1 MKRKILS
8 AAVGAAGL
16 VAAYFIVSGIS
27 NMIYQR
33 PVESESTQTVNET
46 EETGQGTEEAKAAMT
61 EDEINEM
68 LAGMKSTET
77 AATEETAEEPKAVI
91 PVKFTELQQV
101 NPDVYAWITVPG
113 TEIDYPILQH
123 ASDNSYYLMH
133 NIDGSYGYPGCIYTE
148 NLNSKD
154 FTDNNTVIYGHN
166 MKNDSMFAQLHKFED
181 PDFFHENREVL
192 IYLTDEVLHYT
203 IFAAHIYD
211 DRHLL
216 YSFDFSDPDVYQK
229 YLDSVFSTRDMNA
242 NIDKD
247 MTVTKDD
254 KIITLVTC
262 IGSQPNNRLLVQAV
276 LTEREQGTVVEA
288 SEKSTDSAADT
299 ALAQ

>member
-1 MKRKILS
+1 MKRKIIS
-8 AAVGAAGL
+8 AVAGVAGL

-27 NMIYQR
+27 NIIYHH
-33 PVESESTQTVNET
+33 PEESIQTQEQTESAE
-46 EETGQGTEEAKAAMT
+46 QGTEEAKTALT
-61 EDEINEM
+61 EDEINAM
-68 LAGMKSTET
+68 LADMKSTET
-77 AATEETAEEPKAVI
+77 AETETASEETAVI

-166 MKNDSMFAQLHKFED
+166 MKNGSMFAQLHKFED
-181 PDFFHENREVL
+181 PDFFQENREVL
-192 IYLTDEVLHYT
+192 IYLPDEVLHYT

-229 YLDSVFSTRDMNA
+229 YLDSVFNTRDMSA

-254 KIITLVTC
+254 QIITLVTC

-276 LTEREQGTVVEA
+276 LTNREPGTEM
-288 SEKSTDSAADT
+288 TAAE
-299 ALAQ
+299 

>member
-1 MKRKILS
+1 MKKKIIS
-8 AAVGAAGL
+8 VIAGVAGL
-16 VAAYFIVSGIS
+16 VVAYFVVSGIS
-27 NMIYQR
+27 NVIYHH
-33 PVESESTQTVNET
+33 PEESATTESTMESA
-46 EETGQGTEEAKAAMT
+46 EQGTEEAKTAMT

-68 LAGMKSTET
+68 LSGMKATET
-77 AATEETAEEPKAVI
+77 AETVTEEQSKVI
-91 PVKFTELQQV
+91 PVKFEELQAV

-113 TEIDYPILQH
+113 TDIDYPILQH
-123 ASDNSYYLMH
+123 ASDNTYYLMH

-148 NLNSKD
+148 NMNSKD

-166 MKNDSMFAQLHKFED
+166 MKNGSMFAQLHKFED
-181 PDFFHENREVL
+181 PDFFKENREVL
-192 IYLTDEVLHYT
+192 IYLPDEVLHYT

-216 YSFDFSDPDVYQK
+216 YSFDFADPDVYQK
-229 YLDSVFSTRDMNA
+229 YLDSVFNIRDMSA

-254 KIITLVTC
+254 QIITLVTC

-276 LTEREQGTVVEA
+276 LTDREAGTEA
-288 SEKSTDSAADT
+288 ENAE
-299 ALAQ
+299 

>member
-1 MKRKILS
+1 MKRKIMS
-8 AAVGAAGL
+8 AVAGAAGL
-16 VAAYFIVSGIS
+16 IAAYFVVSGIS
-27 NMIYQR
+27 NIIYHH
-33 PVESESTQTVNET
+33 PEESATAESTT
-46 EETGQGTEEAKAAMT
+46 ESTEQGTEEAKAAMT

-68 LAGMKSTET
+68 LAGMKTTET
-77 AATEETAEEPKAVI
+77 AETETAVEEQSEVI
-91 PVKFTELQQV
+91 PVKFEELQAV

-113 TEIDYPILQH
+113 TDIDYPILQH

-166 MKNDSMFAQLHKFED
+166 MKNGSMFAQLHKYED
-181 PDFFHENREVL
+181 PDFFDANREVL
-192 IYLTDEVLHYT
+192 IYLPEEVLHYT
-203 IFAAHIYD
+203 VFAAYIYD

-216 YSFDFSDPDVYQK
+216 YSFDFADPDVYQK
-229 YLDSVFSTRDMNA
+229 YLDSVFNIRDMSA

-254 KIITLVTC
+254 QIVTLVTC
-262 IGSQPNNRLLVQAV
+262 IGSRPNNRLLVQAV
-276 LTEREQGTVVEA
+276 LTDREPGTENA
-288 SEKSTDSAADT
+288 E
-299 ALAQ
+299 

>member
-1 MKRKILS
+1 MKKKIIS
-8 AAVGAAGL
+8 VIAGVAGL
-16 VAAYFIVSGIS
+16 VVAYFVVSGIS
-27 NMIYQR
+27 HILYNR
-33 PVESESTQTVNET
+33 PTDSAATESTAEST
-46 EETGQGTEEAKAAMT
+46 EQGTEEAKAALT
-61 EDEINEM
+61 EDEINAM
-68 LAGMKSTET
+68 LADMKSTET
-77 AATEETAEEPKAVI
+77 AETETASEENAVI
-91 PVKFTELQQV
+91 PVKFEELQAV

-166 MKNDSMFAQLHKFED
+166 MKNGSMFAQLHKFED
-181 PDFFHENREVL
+181 PDFFKENREVL
-192 IYLTDEVLHYT
+192 VYLPDEILHYT

-216 YSFDFSDPDVYQK
+216 YSFDFSDPDVYEK
-229 YLDSVFSTRDMNA
+229 YLKSVFDTRDMSA
-242 NIDKD
+242 NIDKE

-276 LTEREQGTVVEA
+276 LTDREPGTEM
-288 SEKSTDSAADT
+288 DT
-299 ALAQ
+299 TE

>member
-1 MKRKILS
+1 MKKKIIS
-8 AAVGAAGL
+8 VIAGVAGL
-16 VAAYFIVSGIS
+16 VVAYFVVSGIS
-27 NMIYQR
+27 NVIYHH
-33 PVESESTQTVNET
+33 PEESTTAEST
-46 EETGQGTEEAKAAMT
+46 MESAEQGTEEAKTAMT

-68 LAGMKSTET
+68 LSGMKATET
-77 AATEETAEEPKAVI
+77 AETVTEEQSEVI
-91 PVKFTELQQV
+91 PVKFEELQAV

-113 TEIDYPILQH
+113 TDIDYPILQH
-123 ASDNSYYLMH
+123 ASDNTYYLMH

-148 NLNSKD
+148 NMNSKD

-166 MKNDSMFAQLHKFED
+166 MKNGSMFAQLHKFED
-181 PDFFHENREVL
+181 PDFFKENREVL
-192 IYLTDEVLHYT
+192 IYLPDEVLHYT

-216 YSFDFSDPDVYQK
+216 YSFDFADPDVYQK
-229 YLDSVFSTRDMNA
+229 YLDSVFNIRDMSA

-254 KIITLVTC
+254 QIITLVTC

-276 LTEREQGTVVEA
+276 LTDREAGTEA
-288 SEKSTDSAADT
+288 ENAE
-299 ALAQ
+299 

>member
-1 MKRKILS
+1 MKRKIMTIV
-8 AAVGAAGL
+8 AGAAGL
-16 VAAYFIVSGIS
+16 VLAYFVVSGIS
-27 NMIYQR
+27 NIIYHHPAEDTEAQ
-33 PVESESTQTVNET
+33 EET
-46 EETGQGTEEAKAAMT
+46 ETVVQGTEETRAAMT

-68 LAGMKSTET
+68 LADMKSTET
-77 AATEETAEEPKAVI
+77 AEAEAASEETAVI
-91 PVKFTELQQV
+91 PVKFGELQSV

-123 ASDNSYYLMH
+123 PSDNSYYLMH

-166 MKNDSMFAQLHKFED
+166 MKNGSMFAQLHKFED
-181 PDFFHENREVL
+181 PDFFRENREVL
-192 IYLTDEVLHYT
+192 IYLPDEVLHYT

-216 YSFDFSDPDVYQK
+216 YSFDFADPEVYEK
-229 YLDSVFSTRDMNA
+229 YLQSVFDTRDMSA
-242 NIDKD
+242 NIDKE
-247 MTVTKDD
+247 MTVTNEDQ
-254 KIITLVTC
+254 IITLVTC

-276 LTEREQGTVVEA
+276 LTEREPGTE
-288 SEKSTDSAADT
+288 ADT
-299 ALAQ
+299 AE

>member
-1 MKRKILS
+1 MEEGVHMKRKIIS
-8 AAVGAAGL
+8 AVAGVAGL

-27 NMIYQR
+27 NIIYHHPEENAQTQEQT
-33 PVESESTQTVNET
+33 ESAE
-46 EETGQGTEEAKAAMT
+46 QGTEEAKTALT
-61 EDEINEM
+61 EDEINAM
-68 LAGMKSTET
+68 LADMKSTET
-77 AATEETAEEPKAVI
+77 AETETASEETAVI

-166 MKNDSMFAQLHKFED
+166 MKNGSMFAQLHKFED
-181 PDFFHENREVL
+181 PDFFNENREVL
-192 IYLTDEVLHYT
+192 IYLPDEVLHYT

-229 YLDSVFSTRDMNA
+229 YLDSVFNTRDMSA

-247 MTVTKDD
+247 MTVTKEDQ
-254 KIITLVTC
+254 IITLVTC

-276 LTEREQGTVVEA
+276 LTEREPG
-288 SEKSTDSAADT
+288 SEMT
-299 ALAQ
+299 ATE

>member
-1 MKRKILS
+1 MKRKIT
-8 AAVGAAGL
+8 AAVLGVAGL
-16 VAAYFIVSGIS
+16 VLAYFAVSGIS
-27 NMIYQR
+27 NIIYHH
-33 PVESESTQTVNET
+33 PTENTVTQEDT
-46 EETGQGTEEAKAAMT
+46 EGAERGTEEAKTALT
-61 EDEINEM
+61 EDEINAM
-68 LAGMKSTET
+68 LADMKSTET
-77 AATEETAEEPKAVI
+77 AETATASQENAVI
-91 PVKFTELQQV
+91 PVKFEELQAV

-166 MKNDSMFAQLHKFED
+166 MKNGSMFAQLHKFED

-192 IYLTDEVLHYT
+192 IYLPDEILHYT
-203 IFAAHIYD
+203 ILAAHIYD

-216 YSFDFSDPDVYQK
+216 YSFDFSDPDVYEK
-229 YLDSVFSTRDMNA
+229 YLQSVFDTRDMSA
-242 NIDKD
+242 NIDKE

-276 LTEREQGTVVEA
+276 LTDREPGTEMDA
-288 SEKSTDSAADT
+288 TE
-299 ALAQ
+299 

>member
-1 MKRKILS
+1 MKKKVIS
-8 AAVGAAGL
+8 VVAGVAGL

-27 NMIYQR
+27 NIIYHR
-33 PVESESTQTVNET
+33 PAEATPTESETQAAE
-46 EETGQGTEEAKAAMT
+46 QGTEEAKAAMT
-61 EDEINEM
+61 EDEINAM
-68 LAGMKSTET
+68 LADMKSTET
-77 AATEETAEEPKAVI
+77 AETEAVSEDTATI
-91 PVKFTELQQV
+91 PVKFEELWQV

-166 MKNDSMFAQLHKFED
+166 MKNGSMFAQLHKFED
-181 PDFFHENREVL
+181 PDFFNENREVL
-192 IYLTDEVLHYT
+192 IYLPDEVLHYT

-216 YSFDFSDPDVYQK
+216 YSFDFSDPDVYEK
-229 YLDSVFSTRDMNA
+229 YLQSVFDTRDMSA

-254 KIITLVTC
+254 QIITLVTC

-276 LTEREQGTVVEA
+276 LTEREPGTEA
-288 SEKSTDSAADT
+288 AT
-299 ALAQ
+299 ATE

>member
-1 MKRKILS
+1 MKRKIMTIV
-8 AAVGAAGL
+8 AGVAGL
-16 VAAYFIVSGIS
+16 LLAYFVVSGIS
-27 NMIYQR
+27 NIIYHH
-33 PVESESTQTVNET
+33 PEENTATQEET
-46 EETGQGTEEAKAAMT
+46 ESAEQGTEEARAAMT

-68 LAGMKSTET
+68 LADMKSTET
-77 AATEETAEEPKAVI
+77 AETETTSEETAVI
-91 PVKFTELQQV
+91 PVKFEELQAV

-166 MKNDSMFAQLHKFED
+166 MKNGSMFAQLHKFED
-181 PDFFHENREVL
+181 PDFFRENREVL
-192 IYLTDEVLHYT
+192 IYLPDEVLHYT

-216 YSFDFSDPDVYQK
+216 YSFDFADPEVYEQ
-229 YLDSVFSTRDMNA
+229 YLQSIFDTRDMSA
-242 NIDKD
+242 NIDKE
-247 MTVTKDD
+247 MTVTKEDQ
-254 KIITLVTC
+254 IITLVTC

-276 LTEREQGTVVEA
+276 LTEREPGVEA
-288 SEKSTDSAADT
+288 DAAE
-299 ALAQ
+299 

>member
-8 AAVGAAGL
+8 AVVGAAGL

-33 PVESESTQTVNET
+33 PAESESTQAESEA
-46 EETGQGTEEAKAAMT
+46 EEAGQGTEEAKAAMT

-68 LAGMKSTET
+68 LAEMKSTET
-77 AATEETAEEPKAVI
+77 AKTQEQTEETEAVI

-166 MKNDSMFAQLHKFED
+166 MKNGSMFAQLHKFED
-181 PDFFHENREVL
+181 PDFFNENREVL
-192 IYLTDEVLHYT
+192 IYLPDEVLHYT

-216 YSFDFSDPDVYQK
+216 YSFDFSDQDVYQK
-229 YLDSVFSTRDMNA
+229 YLDSVFGTRDMSA

-254 KIITLVTC
+254 RIVTLVTC

-276 LTEREQGTVVEA
+276 LTDREQGIVVEA
-288 SEKSTDSAADT
+288 SEKSTDSTADT
-299 ALAQ
+299 ASAQ

>member
-1 MKRKILS
+1 
-8 AAVGAAGL
+8 
-16 VAAYFIVSGIS
+16 
-27 NMIYQR
+27 
-33 PVESESTQTVNET
+33 
-46 EETGQGTEEAKAAMT
+46 MT

-68 LAGMKSTET
+68 LAGMKTTET
-77 AATEETAEEPKAVI
+77 AETETAVEEQKEVI
-91 PVKFTELQQV
+91 PVKFEELQEV

-113 TEIDYPILQH
+113 TDIDYPILQH

-148 NLNSKD
+148 NMNSKD

-166 MKNDSMFAQLHKFED
+166 MKNGSMFAQLHKFED
-181 PDFFHENREVL
+181 PDFFDANREVL
-192 IYLTDEVLHYT
+192 IYLPGEVLHYT

-216 YSFDFSDPDVYQK
+216 YSFEFTDPEVYQK
-229 YLDSVFSTRDMNA
+229 YLDSIFSTRDMSA

-247 MTVTKDD
+247 ITVTTDD
-254 KIITLVTC
+254 QIITLVTC

-276 LTEREQGTVVEA
+276 LTDREPGTETA
-288 SEKSTDSAADT
+288 RAAAAT
-299 ALAQ
+299 E

>member
-1 MKRKILS
+1 MEEGVHMKRKIIS
-8 AAVGAAGL
+8 AVAGVAGL

-27 NMIYQR
+27 NIIYHH
-33 PVESESTQTVNET
+33 PEESIQTQEQTESAE
-46 EETGQGTEEAKAAMT
+46 QGTEEAKTALT
-61 EDEINEM
+61 EDEINAM
-68 LAGMKSTET
+68 LADMKSTET
-77 AATEETAEEPKAVI
+77 AETETASEETAVI

-166 MKNDSMFAQLHKFED
+166 MKNGSMFAQLHKFED
-181 PDFFHENREVL
+181 PDFFQENREVL
-192 IYLTDEVLHYT
+192 IYLPDEVLHYT

-229 YLDSVFSTRDMNA
+229 YLDSVFNTRDMSA

-254 KIITLVTC
+254 QIITLVTC

-276 LTEREQGTVVEA
+276 LTNREPGTEM
-288 SEKSTDSAADT
+288 TAAE
-299 ALAQ
+299 

>member
-1 MKRKILS
+1 MKKKVLS
-8 AAVGAAGL
+8 VIAGVAGL
-16 VAAYFIVSGIS
+16 VAAYFAVTGIS
-27 NMIYQR
+27 HIIYNR
-33 PVESESTQTVNET
+33 PSQTPAAT
-46 EETGQGTEEAKAAMT
+46 EESVAEQGTEEAKAAMT

-77 AATEETAEEPKAVI
+77 AETEPAEETAAI
-91 PVKFTELQQV
+91 PVKFEELWQV

-166 MKNDSMFAQLHKFED
+166 MKNGSMFAQLHKFED
-181 PDFFHENREVL
+181 PDFFNENREVL
-192 IYLTDEVLHYT
+192 IYLPDEVLHYT

-216 YSFDFSDPDVYQK
+216 YSFDFSDPDVYEK
-229 YLDSVFSTRDMNA
+229 YLESVFNVRDMNA

-254 KIITLVTC
+254 QIITLVTC

-276 LTEREQGTVVEA
+276 LTEREPGTE
-288 SEKSTDSAADT
+288 TADT
-299 ALAQ
+299 AE